1 MSEREEYGLAA
12 RLNEM
17 RSCVHLY
24 SIDEQT
30 KAEILPKLRAVKRC
44 IEGLRKRQFEAWLRN
59 QPDGAI
65 GNECNLRDNVV
76 YRFVSHAIQHK
87 LGDCGVLLF
96 RFGERFRFHVPGY
109 NKLYLDA
116 TMPLWLQHFESGLR
130 DHCLRKSMLEMLL
143 SIMSCGN
150 LDTETVSKVVNQV
163 LDVLMHN
170 IHFDLNYR
178 GDVVASKADCL
189 EVLSKM

>member
-1 MSEREEYGLAA
+1 
-12 RLNEM
+12 
-17 RSCVHLY
+17 
-24 SIDEQT
+24 
-30 KAEILPKLRAVKRC
+30 
-44 IEGLRKRQFEAWLRN
+44 LRKRQFEAWLRN

-65 GNECNLRDNVV
+65 GNEHNLGDNVV
-76 YRFVSHAIQHK
+76 YHFVVGVIRHK
-87 LGDCGVLLF
+87 LSDCDVLLF

-109 NKLYLDA
+109 NNLYLDA
-116 TMPLWLQHFESGLR
+116 TMPLWLQHFESRLR

-143 SIMSCGN
+143 SIMSYN
-150 LDTETVSKVVNQV
+150 NSDTKTVSKVINQV

-178 GDVVASKADCL
+178 GDVVASKTDCL